1 MKWESE
7 REAELRYCINAGR
20 ERGRDSD
27 GMKRKERGEEPEIY
41 GQTVSA
47 YIEKYAQAFMDYK
60 K

>member
-27 GMKRKERGEEPEIY
+27 GVKRKEKREEKTEIY

-47 YIEKYAQAFMDYK
+47 YIQKYAQAFMD
-60 K
+60 